1 MNRQLASATVL
12 SAALV
17 LALAAFSQGNAAPQ
31 AAPAAQTEAAKPA
44 IAIASGTYKIDPTHT
59 MVLAQWNHMGF
70 SNPTAN
76 FDDASGAITW
86 DAANPSAS
94 KVEVTLPLS
103 GLRAFSDEFN
113 KHLAGADFFEVAK
126 FPEARFVSTSVTA
139 NGVNRYNVGGD
150 LTIKGIT
157 KPVTLDVTVN
167 GAGPHP
173 MAKKPAVGFDATA
186 RIKRSDFGLGMYA
199 PAVSDEV
206 TLRITTEAM
215 LDAPVPKGDAK

>member
-1 MNRQLASATVL
+1 MNRHLASATAL
-12 SAALV
+12 SAALL
-17 LALAAFSQGNAAPQ
+17 LALAGFSQGNAAPQ

-44 IAIASGTYKIDPTHT
+44 FEIASGIYKIDPAHT

-113 KHLAGADFFEVAK
+113 KHLASADFFEVAK

-139 NGVNRYNVGGD
+139 NGANRYSVNGD

-157 KPVTLDVTVN
+157 KPVTLDVTAN

-173 MAKKPAVGFDATA
+173 MAKKPAVGFDASTT
-186 RIKRSDFGLGMYA
+186 IKRSDFGLGLYA

-206 TLRITTEAM
+206 KLRITTEAL
-215 LDAPVPKGDAK
+215 LDDGKAKAAAK